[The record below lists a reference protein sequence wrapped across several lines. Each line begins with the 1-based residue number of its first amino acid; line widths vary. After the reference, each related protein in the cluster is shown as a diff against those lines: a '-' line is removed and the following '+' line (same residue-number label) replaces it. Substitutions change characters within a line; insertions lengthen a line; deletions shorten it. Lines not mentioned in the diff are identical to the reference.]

1 MKHVG
6 QINNTGSRVAVVFRI
21 VPGEPNNCLVVYSD
35 SLPNIYHDGLMEI
48 LESTEGQAEFEL
60 GNILGRRIFADGS
73 YVLSTLHAGNFIRK
87 VPTTLVTMT
96 PGGKQAI
103 PLTELNNLIADQ
115 KGVTLDQLAGTID
128 KTQSEIAVDDA
139 ASGYTG
145 RSPGPQSI
153 PELDLDTTN
162 FEGGPTLAENQSGL
176 TNENL
181 AENLIKQSE
190 SLSGQVKTL
199 LEESKRLQ
207 KEAYDLNPALKPAAR
222 KRTTSRK
229 KKA

>member
-6 QINNTGSRVAVVFRI
+6 QINNTGSRVAVVFRV

-60 GNILGRRIFADGS
+60 GNILGRKMFADGN
-73 YVLSTLHAGNFIRK
+73 YVLATLHGGNFIRK
-87 VPTTLVTMT
+87 IPTEIVTMT

-103 PLTELNNLIADQ
+103 PLNDLNNLIADQ
-115 KGVTLDQLAGTID
+115 KGVTIDQLAGTID
-128 KTQSEIAVDDA
+128 KTQSEIAIDDA
-139 ASGYTG
+139 AAGYTG
-145 RSPGPQSI
+145 RSPAPHSV
-153 PELDLDTTN
+153 PELETSN
-162 FEGGPTLAENQSGL
+162 FEGGPTLAEHQSVL

-190 SLSGQVKTL
+190 SLSVQVKTL
-199 LEESKRLQ
+199 LDESKRLQ

-222 KRTTSRK
+222 KRTTSQK